1 MSKECNNN
9 YYYKK
14 NNIIPCFIL
23 IENRSLVGP
32 TTKIVSAVVD
42 GPFSSMFIE
51 YIVLMCTDI
60 DILIRCCL

>member
-1 MSKECNNN
+1 MK
-9 YYYKK
+9 
-14 NNIIPCFIL
+14 
-23 IENRSLVGP
+23 V
-32 TTKIVSAVVD
+32 VSAVVD